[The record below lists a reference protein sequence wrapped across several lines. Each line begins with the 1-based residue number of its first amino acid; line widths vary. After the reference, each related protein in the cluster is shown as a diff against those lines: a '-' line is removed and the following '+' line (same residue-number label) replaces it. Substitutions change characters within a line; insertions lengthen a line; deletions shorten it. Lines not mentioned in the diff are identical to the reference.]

1 MKIILD
7 TMGSDKGYGEI
18 VKGAIDGVNEL
29 GVNIVLV
36 GMEDLLKKELS
47 KYNYPRDFI
56 EILNAEEYISNE
68 DEPVLAIRRKK
79 NSSMVLGLEALAKGE
94 GDGFV
99 STGNTGA
106 LLAGGLFIVK
116 RVKGVERAALATVY
130 PTRKG
135 FSFMLDIGANVD
147 SKPEY
152 LLQFATMGSI
162 YSEQVLGVKSP
173 TIGLANI
180 GVEEGKGNALVREAY
195 KLLLDSNLNFI
206 GNVEVRD
213 IPEGIAD
220 VIVCDGFM
228 GNTILK
234 LTEGMAITMFSAL
247 KDEFTSSFKSKLG
260 ALMLKSQLKSFK
272 NNLDYREYGGAPLLG
287 LKKPVVKAHGSSDAF
302 AIKNAIRQVK
312 TFSNNNVIEIIEKN
326 IKF

>member
-312 TFSNNNVIEIIEKN
+312 TFSDNNVIEIIEKN